1 MITIPAEYLD
11 DNWNILVSTSKLPIT
26 LNAWD
31 EGDAYVL
38 SSMGQFHSLKKI
50 DAVIVIGDT
59 KISGIPIVIR
69 LYKMPNDTKSY
80 NYTSPE
86 GNLYTANACY
96 ITSDSKTQPL
106 DINIVNIAKT
116 LSLRRMGILE
126 SELLKDS
133 AVTIVGLGTGGIQVA
148 LELAK
153 SGVGIFYLIDP
164 DRLDVGNT
172 CRHQAGISSVGRKK
186 VLVGRDLILE
196 KNPKAIVAT
205 YPILACEKEKENL
218 TTVIKDSDLVI
229 CATDSRQSKLFI
241 NSVCVETKKP
251 VIFGGA
257 FRRAYGG
264 SILRVHPCE
273 AACYHC
279 FVLAMPE
286 IEIDQEIS
294 SEDNANEIAYSDMP
308 VAIEPGLSVDVAPI
322 GIMVSKLAIQEL
334 IKHKPSTLHILDKD
348 FEANWYFWINRP
360 EPKTDYASLPP
371 LSESYKEM
379 TILQWYAVAFDKD
392 PNCPTCGDFTKA
404 LSEKYGF
411 DLKTI
416 KPPSTL
422 SDLPK
427 DIFK

>member
-11 DNWNILVSTSKLPIT
+11 DNWNILVSTSKLRIT

-59 KISGIPIVIR
+59 KTSGIPIVIR

-86 GNLYTANACY
+86 GNLYTANAHY

-106 DINIVNIAKT
+106 YINIVNIAKT
-116 LSLRRMGILE
+116 LSLRRKGILE

-205 YPILACEKEKENL
+205 YPILACEKEKENI
-218 TTVIKDSDLVI
+218 TTVIKNSDLVI

-241 NSVCVETKKP
+241 NLVCVETKKP

-264 SILRVHPCE
+264 SILRVHPSE
-273 AACYHC
+273 TACYHC
-279 FVLAMPE
+279 FVLTMPE
-286 IEIDQEIS
+286 KEIDQEIS

-308 VAIEPGLSVDVAPI
+308 VAIEPGLSIDVAPI

-379 TILQWYAVAFDKD
+379 TILQWYAVAFEKD
-392 PNCPTCGDFTKA
+392 PNCPTCGNFTKA
-404 LSEKYGF
+404 LSEKYGI

-416 KPPSTL
+416 KPTTTL
-422 SDLPK
+422 QDVPK
-427 DIFK
+427 DIF

>member
-11 DNWNILVSTSKLPIT
+11 DNWKKLVSDAKLHIT
-26 LNAWD
+26 LNEWD

-50 DAVIVIGDT
+50 NAVIVVGDI
-59 KISGIPIVIR
+59 KVSGIPIVIR
-69 LYKMPNDTKSY
+69 LDKVPNDSKIYSY
-80 NYTSPE
+80 ISPE
-86 GNLYTANACY
+86 GNLYTANAHL
-96 ITSDSKTQPL
+96 IAGNKTQPL
-106 DINIVNIAKT
+106 DIDIVNIAKT
-116 LSLRRMGILE
+116 LDLRRKGVLE

-133 AVTIVGLGTGGIQVA
+133 AVTIIGLGTGGIQVA

-153 SGVGIFYLIDP
+153 SGVGKFYLIDS

-186 VLVGRDLILE
+186 VLIGRDLILE
-196 KNPKAIVAT
+196 KNPKAIVKA

-218 TTVIKDSDLVI
+218 TSIIKNSDLVI

-241 NSVCVETKKP
+241 NSLCVATKKP

-264 SILRVHPCE
+264 NILLVRPNE
-273 AACYHC
+273 TACYHC
-279 FVLAMPE
+279 FVLSMPDKE
-286 IEIDQEIS
+286 GDQEIS
-294 SEDNANEIAYSDMP
+294 SEENANEIAYSDMP
-308 VAIEPGLSVDVAPI
+308 VAIEPGLSIDVAPI
-322 GIMVSKLAIQEL
+322 GIMVSKLALQEL

-360 EPKTDYASLPP
+360 EPKTKYASFPP
-371 LSESYKEM
+371 LSESYDEM
-379 TILQWYAVAFDKD
+379 TILRWYAVTLSND

-416 KPPSTL
+416 KPPTTL
-422 SDLPK
+422 PDLPK